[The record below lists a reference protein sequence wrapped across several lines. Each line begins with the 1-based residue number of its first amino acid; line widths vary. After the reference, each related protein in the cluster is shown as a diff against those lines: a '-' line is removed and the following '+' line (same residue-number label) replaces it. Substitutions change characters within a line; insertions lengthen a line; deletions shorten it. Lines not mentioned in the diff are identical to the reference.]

1 MRSLQLA
8 NVTPGMVLARAVFD
22 LQGNVLLGSGVELT
36 ESYLQ
41 RLIAIGVDRLYV
53 ADGLNDDLDIRE
65 ILPDMVRAQT
75 IAGFRK
81 VFGSKGLDVTSVD
94 RLVDE
99 VLGEILSS
107 DFAVINLNTLKNQ
120 TSERFQHSVDTCCMG
135 VAFGTRLGISGSR
148 LKKLAVGLLLHDI
161 GLSAMPPG
169 SLDSKQPLTGALQ
182 AQYLQHPETGWN
194 MLRGRDDISPLTRA
208 VIAQHH
214 EHWDGSG
221 YPHGLKGEQIHE
233 FGQIGGLIQA
243 YDSMISPR
251 PHRPALKAHEAIEYF
266 VGSAGRHFN
275 IDLVRAFVKK
285 VPAYPIGSTV
295 VLSTGDQGVVTD
307 FNTDMPL
314 RPPVQL
320 LEDGRLLDLAKEPSV
335 MIDAIL

>member
-1 MRSLQLA
+1 MRSLHLA
-8 NVTPGMVLARAVFD
+8 NVSPGMVLARAVFD
-22 LQGNVLLGSGVELT
+22 LQGNVLLGRDAVLT
-36 ESYLQ
+36 EAYLD
-41 RLIAIGVDRLYV
+41 RLAAIGVERLYV
-53 ADGLNDDLDIRE
+53 TDGLDDELDVRE

-81 VFGSKGLDVTSVD
+81 VFGAKGLDVDRVD

-99 VLGEILSS
+99 VLQEILSA
-107 DFAVINLNTLKNQ
+107 DFAVISLNTLKNQ
-120 TSERFQHSVDTCCMG
+120 TSERFQHSVDTCCLG
-135 VAFGTRLGISGSR
+135 VAFGTRLGVSGPR
-148 LKKLAVGLLLHDI
+148 LKKLALGLLLHDI

-182 AQYLQHPETGWN
+182 EQFGQHPETGWA

-214 EHWDGSG
+214 ERWDGSG
-221 YPHGLKGEQIHE
+221 YPHGLKGDQIHE

-251 PHRPALKAHEAIEYF
+251 PHRPALKAHEAVEYF
-266 VGSAGRHFN
+266 VGSAGRHFSL
-275 IDLVRAFVKK
+275 DLVRAFVRK
-285 VPAYPIGSTV
+285 VPAYPIGASV
-295 VLSTGDQGVVTD
+295 LLSTGDQGVVTD
-307 FNTDMPL
+307 FNPDMSL
-314 RPPVQL
+314 RPPVRL
-320 LEDGRLLDLAKEPSV
+320 LADGRVLDLAKEPSI